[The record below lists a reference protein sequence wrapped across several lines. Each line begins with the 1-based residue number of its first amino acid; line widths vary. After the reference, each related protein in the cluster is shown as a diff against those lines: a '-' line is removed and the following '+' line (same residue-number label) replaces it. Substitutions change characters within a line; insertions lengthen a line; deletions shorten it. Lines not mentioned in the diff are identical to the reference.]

1 MKIYFYMQKNT
12 SFNHQV
18 LFCIVFNTEVN
29 YLPKLAEYIHTDFVS
44 FNKSLLNMFHWISL
58 RAQSDLGNSFN
69 KYINQ
74 DSLR

>member
-1 MKIYFYMQKNT
+1 MEKNT
-12 SFNHQV
+12 SFNHEV
-18 LFCIVFNTEVN
+18 LFYILFNIEVN
-29 YLPKLAEYIHTDFVS
+29 YLPKLAEYIHIDFVS